1 MVATT
6 SHHTGNADIIDDI
19 RSIIEERNLLT
30 HPFYQAWQKGELTQ
44 EHLRGYASQYWH
56 HVLAFPQYV
65 SAAHAICPNQPDRQ
79 ELLEN
84 LIEEERGDENHPE
97 LWLRFGEGLG
107 AQREGIETSTPLPET
122 AQLVDTFR
130 DATMKRSFAEA
141 CAALYVYESQ
151 VPEVAKT
158 KIAGLKQFYGIADD
172 RTLQFFEV
180 HIGADEIHSEV
191 GAGMVRRHTSTAQE
205 REAVLGTARECADAL
220 WSFLD
225 GVQREYIAA

>member
-1 MVATT
+1 MVAT
-6 SHHTGNADIIDDI
+6 ADII
-19 RSIIEERNLLT
+19 SEVQALVEERSLLK
-30 HPFYQAWQKGELTQ
+30 HPFYQAWQRGELTQ
-44 EHLRGYASQYWH
+44 EHLQGYADQYYH

-65 SAAHAICPNQPDRQ
+65 SGAHAICPNQPDRQ

-97 LWLRFGEGLG
+97 LWLRFAEGVG
-107 AQREGIETSTPLPET
+107 TSRERVERASHLPET
-122 AQLVDTFR
+122 IALVDTFR
-130 DATMKRSFAEA
+130 DATMNRSFAEA

-158 KIAGLKQFYGIADD
+158 KIAGLKQFYGIDD
-172 RTLQFFEV
+172 ERTLQFFEV

-191 GAGMVRRHTSTAQE
+191 GAGMVRRHTNDDAT
-205 REAVLGTARECADAL
+205 RTAVLSTSRECADAL

-225 GVQREYIAA
+225 GCYRGDVAA

>member
-6 SHHTGNADIIDDI
+6 DIIDEI
-19 RSIIEERNLLT
+19 RGIIEERSLLK
-30 HPFYQAWQKGELTQ
+30 HPFYQKWQQGELTL

-97 LWLRFGEGLG
+97 LWLRFGEGVG
-107 AQREGIETSTPLPET
+107 NTRDAIAASTPLPET
-122 AQLVDTFR
+122 SRIVDTFR
-130 DATMKRSFAEA
+130 DATMRRSFAEA

-158 KIAGLKQFYGIADD
+158 KIAGLKQFYGIDD
-172 RTLQFFEV
+172 ERSLQYFEV

-191 GAGMVRRHTSTAQE
+191 GAGMVRRHTHTDAE
-205 REAVLGTARECADAL
+205 RETVLSTARECADAL

-225 GVQREYIAA
+225 GVHREYVAA

>member
-6 SHHTGNADIIDDI
+6 DIIDEI
-19 RSIIEERNLLT
+19 NGVIAERNLLD
-30 HPFYQAWQKGELTQ
+30 HPFYQAWQRGELTLGD
-44 EHLRGYASQYWH
+44 LRAYAQQYYP

-65 SAAHAICPNQPDRQ
+65 SGAHTICPEQSERQ

-97 LWLRFGEGLG
+97 LWLRFAEGVG
-107 AQREGIETSTPLPET
+107 ASRADLEASAPLPET
-122 AQLVDTFR
+122 ERLIATFR
-130 DATMKRSFAEA
+130 DATTRRSFAEA

-158 KIAGLKQFYGIADD
+158 KIAGLKSFYGIDD
-172 RTLQFFEV
+172 ERTLQFFEV

-191 GAGMVRRHTSTAQE
+191 GAAMVRRHTGDAE
-205 REAVLGTARECADAL
+205 RATVLATARECASAL
-220 WSFLD
+220 WGFLD
-225 GVQREYIAA
+225 GVQRSRAAA

>member
-6 SHHTGNADIIDDI
+6 DIIDDVQAI
-19 RSIIEERNLLT
+19 IDERSLLK
-30 HPFYQAWQKGELTQ
+30 HPFYQAWQRGELTLD
-44 EHLRGYASQYWH
+44 HLRGYADQYYH

-65 SAAHAICPNQPDRQ
+65 SAAHAICPNQSDRQ

-97 LWLRFGEGLG
+97 LWLRFAEGVG
-107 AQREGIETSTPLPET
+107 ATRDEVEGASHLPET
-122 AQLVDTFR
+122 NALVDTFR
-130 DATMKRSFAEA
+130 DATMNRSFAEA

-158 KIAGLKQFYGIADD
+158 KIAGLKEFYGVGDE
-172 RTLQFFEV
+172 RSLQFFEV
-180 HIGADEIHSEV
+180 HIGADEIHSQV
-191 GAGMVRRHTSTAQE
+191 GAGMVRRHTIDDAG
-205 REAVLGTARECADAL
+205 RAAVLRTSQECADAL

-225 GVQREYIAA
+225 GCHREYVAA

>member
-6 SHHTGNADIIDDI
+6 DIIDEI
-19 RSIIEERNLLT
+19 REIIEERNLLK
-30 HPFYQAWQKGELTQ
+30 HPFYQAWQQGELTL

-97 LWLRFGEGLG
+97 LWLRFGEGVG
-107 AQREGIETSTPLPET
+107 AARDSIAASAPLPET
-122 AQLVDTFR
+122 ARLVDTFR
-130 DATMKRSFAEA
+130 DATMRRSFPEA

-158 KIAGLKQFYGIADD
+158 KIAGLKQFYGVGDE
-172 RTLQFFEV
+172 RSLQFFEV

-191 GAGMVRRHTSTAQE
+191 GAGMVRRHTNDAPQ
-205 REAVLGTARECADAL
+205 REAVLATARECADAL

-225 GVQREYIAA
+225 GVHREYVAA